1 MRAAAFSL
9 CGVALLI
16 AMSGTFGE
24 AEAGDCGAA
33 IEAAKAEWRSLTK
46 GNHIVAPST
55 RIDTSDGRHLTGSL
69 LNYSWILLARAANAC
84 DAAQD
89 ATAMDYLGEFERL
102 LHPVPHQL

>member
-33 IEAAKAEWRSLTK
+33 VEAAKAEWRSLTK

-55 RIDTSDGRHLTGSL
+55 RIDTSDGRHLTGSQL
-69 LNYSWILLARAANAC
+69 KLFLDPARPR
-84 DAAQD
+84 
-89 ATAMDYLGEFERL
+89 GERL
-102 LHPVPHQL
+102 RRGAGRDGDGLPR